1 MTVRRSG
8 LILFLLQTRPCHL
21 ANSSSSGPLTLSSM
35 IPRILSLCSFPAMCS
50 MNAAAMSWPRRCPL
64 NPLNHFK
71 SFYTHLQSPRYWSK
85 HFRPPPSEPEAPNQ
99 LKGWSLP
106 NDQCQTDA
114 DAALPVGRLTLTL
127 LKAALL
133 EVARFPS
140 RMPASASNHE
150 PVQTLSMYLAHC
162 A

>member
-1 MTVRRSG
+1 MN
-8 LILFLLQTRPCHL
+8 HL
-21 ANSSSSGPLTLSSM
+21 
-35 IPRILSLCSFPAMCS
+35 
-50 MNAAAMSWPRRCPL
+50 
-64 NPLNHFK
+64 K
-71 SFYTHLQSPRYWSK
+71 SFHAHLQSPRYWSK

-106 NDQCQTDA
+106 NDQDQTDA
-114 DAALPVGRLTLTL
+114 DVALLVGRLTLTL

-150 PVQTLSMYLAHC
+150 PVQTLSVYLAYC